1 MNSDEKKASCE
12 NDFVEIKEEPQDLK
26 DVSESR
32 DQGHLDKENFKEELS
47 DPENQIEK
55 NEQLHFSNENINH
68 DLENEEDKPLRKKR
82 HKREKRKSRRVL
94 QNLNF
99 PEPPANLLENYHELD
114 LSVEFLSQVFKYVD
128 ELCEYINNGDQNLDR
143 SSVVIQNLNY
153 AVSCYR
159 VNLTEPTPEDPIQ
172 EDFQEDQE
180 DFKYEI
186 DPPVDFPSNDEE
198 DEEYKE
204 PKPKKKKVKKK
215 TERNKSEIKEETNGN
230 DDTFQDGTKYL
241 GFFSSCSLKMR
252 EK

>member
-1 MNSDEKKASCE
+1 M
-12 NDFVEIKEEPQDLK
+12 
-26 DVSESR
+26 
-32 DQGHLDKENFKEELS
+32 
-47 DPENQIEK
+47 
-55 NEQLHFSNENINH
+55 
-68 DLENEEDKPLRKKR
+68 ENEEDKPLRKKR

-99 PEPPANLLENYHELD
+99 PEPPANLLENYHDLD

-159 VNLTEPTPEDPIQ
+159 VNLTEPKPEDPIQ

-186 DPPVDFPSNDEE
+186 DPPEVDFPSNDEE

-252 EK
+252 ENYISFAQLFLLSLYSFCRKCVLLFNFIIQKLKSKHTSLKKYTS